1 MEKMYIYNYRSFDK
15 RIEEEFKMPYLASW
29 ERSAKREGK
38 KEGRKEGIDKEKI
51 RTAKMMIK
59 KGFDLDTIMDIT
71 NLDRKEIERLIAT
84 SH

>member
-1 MEKMYIYNYRSFDK
+1 
-15 RIEEEFKMPYLASW
+15 MPYLASW

-38 KEGRKEGIDKEKI
+38 KEGIDEEKI

-71 NLDRKEIERLIAT
+71 NPDRKEIERLTAT

>member
-1 MEKMYIYNYRSFDK
+1 
-15 RIEEEFKMPYLASW
+15 MPYLASW
-29 ERSAKREGK
+29 ERSAK
-38 KEGRKEGIDKEKI
+38 KEGVSEEKI

-71 NLDRKEIERLIAT
+71 GLDRKKIERLTST